1 MINQAV
7 PQQNPDSVL
16 HLKTVFEKSLAV
28 LSEGKDAL
36 AKDTR
41 IGRASR
47 ASTPIYINAADL
59 QKRALEDAAHALATL
74 WKVQEPGRSKPQNRP
89 LPSTR

>member
-1 MINQAV
+1 MNNQAV
-7 PQQNPDSVL
+7 PQENPESVI

-36 AKDTR
+36 TKDTR

-47 ASTPIYINAADL
+47 SSTPIRINAVDL
-59 QKRALEDAAHALATL
+59 QKRALDDAAHALATL
-74 WKVQEPGRSKPQNRP
+74 WKVHELGRARVQIRP
-89 LPSTR
+89 LSSAR

>member
-1 MINQAV
+1 MI
-7 PQQNPDSVL
+7 

-36 AKDTR
+36 TKNTR

-47 ASTPIYINAADL
+47 GSTPIRINAADL
-59 QKRALEDAAHALATL
+59 QKRALDDAAHALATL
-74 WKVQEPGRSKPQNRP
+74 WKVQEPGRSKAQLRP

>member
-7 PQQNPDSVL
+7 PPENPESVI

-36 AKDTR
+36 NKNTR

-47 ASTPIYINAADL
+47 GSTPIRINAADL

-74 WKVQEPGRSKPQNRP
+74 WRVQEPGRPKAQIRP
-89 LPSTR
+89 FPSAR

>member
-7 PQQNPDSVL
+7 PQENPESVI

-36 AKDTR
+36 TKNTR

-47 ASTPIYINAADL
+47 STMPIRINAADL
-59 QKRALEDAAHALATL
+59 QKRALDDAAHALATL
-74 WKVQEPGRSKPQNRP
+74 WKVQESGRPKVQIRP
-89 LPSTR
+89 LPSAR